1 MASIYFIVISFKLM
15 SSRLTDNIWPDHAG
29 QKKPIRPNR
38 IILMNLHPRF
48 LTKFC
53 FRLIV
58 AVARG
63 VAGRGIVLV
72 LRRAGRVKELALD
85 CSFADRDGL
94 VDNGG
99 QAARAQQ
106 DVGKY
111 HCC

>member
-1 MASIYFIVISFKLM
+1 M
-15 SSRLTDNIWPDHAG
+15 HH
-29 QKKPIRPNR
+29 
-38 IILMNLHPRF
+38 HPRF
-48 LTKFC
+48 LTEFC

-85 CSFADRDGL
+85 CSFAGRNGL

-99 QAARAQQ
+99 KAARA
-106 DVGKY
+106 
-111 HCC
+111 